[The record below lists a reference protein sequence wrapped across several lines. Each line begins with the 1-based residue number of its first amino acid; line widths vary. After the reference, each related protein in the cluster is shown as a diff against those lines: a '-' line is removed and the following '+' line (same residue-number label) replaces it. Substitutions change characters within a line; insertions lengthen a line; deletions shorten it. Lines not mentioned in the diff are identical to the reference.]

1 MFASDI
7 KTCKHVS
14 ASLGSYV
21 IPLRGLTAAE
31 IKCESA
37 SGLSLDFL
45 ACHSGSVSEFA
56 IFSCVKKTGLGF
68 IFATLSAI
76 CYGTNPL
83 GALHLYAQN
92 YSPETVLFYRFF
104 TAAILL
110 FVVVLAKGSHFK
122 ISFREFLALVAFGF
136 LFVASSLTYY
146 ASFKYM
152 DAGLASTLLFLY
164 PLEVSVLMAIFF
176 KERIKTW
183 TIASIAVSM
192 AGVALL
198 YRGGDG
204 STLSSVGCLL
214 VFLSSISY
222 AIYMVMAN
230 RINLQMGSVKMT
242 FYAICF
248 CLCFLLLYS
257 VTLGAGLPPL
267 FTQASSWGWGF
278 MMGLV
283 PTVLSLIFMVKAV
296 KIIGSTPTAILGA
309 LEPVTA
315 VTIGVTVFGETL
327 TTRIIAGI
335 ALILGST
342 MLVAVKK

>member
-1 MFASDI
+1 M
-7 KTCKHVS
+7 
-14 ASLGSYV
+14 
-21 IPLRGLTAAE
+21 
-31 IKCESA
+31 
-37 SGLSLDFL
+37 
-45 ACHSGSVSEFA
+45 
-56 IFSCVKKTGLGF
+56 IFSSFVSRLSSLKGF
-68 IFATLSAI
+68 ALAAASAI

-110 FVVVLAKGSHFK
+110 FVVILAKGSHFK
-122 ISFREFLALVAFGF
+122 ISFREFRALVAFGF
-136 LFVASSLTYY
+136 LFAVSSLTYY

-164 PLEVSVLMAIFF
+164 PLEVAVIMSLFF
-176 KERIKTW
+176 KEKMKKSV
-183 TIASIAVSM
+183 IASIAVSM
-192 AGVALL
+192 VGVSLL
-198 YRGGDG
+198 YNGDSG
-204 STLSSVGCLL
+204 FSVSSIGWLL
-214 VFLSSISY
+214 VFISSFTY
-222 AIYMVMAN
+222 AIYIVMAN
-230 RINLQMGSVKMT
+230 RVNLQMGSVKMT

-257 VTLGAGLPPL
+257 VTLGSGFPPV

-278 MMGLV
+278 MLGLV

-315 VTIGVTVFGETL
+315 VAIGVTVFGETL
-327 TTRIIAGI
+327 TTRLVAGI
-335 ALILGST
+335 ILILGSVV
-342 MLVAVKK
+342 LIAVKK

>member
-1 MFASDI
+1 MPR
-7 KTCKHVS
+7 TPRP
-14 ASLGSYV
+14 V
-21 IPLRGLTAAE
+21 IPAKAG
-31 IKCESA
+31 
-37 SGLSLDFL
+37 
-45 ACHSGSVSEFA
+45 
-56 IFSCVKKTGLGF
+56 
-68 IFATLSAI
+68 IFAFKGFAFAALSAI

-104 TAAILL
+104 TAALLL
-110 FVVVLAKGSHFK
+110 FVVILAKGSHFK
-122 ISFREFLALVAFGF
+122 ISFREFGALVAFGF
-136 LFVASSLTYY
+136 LFAVSSLTYY

-164 PLEVSVLMAIFF
+164 PLEVSVLMAVFF
-176 KERIKTW
+176 KEKIKTW
-183 TIASIAVSM
+183 TIVSIAVSM

-204 STLSSVGCLL
+204 VPLSTVGLML
-214 VFLSSISY
+214 AFASSISY

-230 RINLQMGSVKMT
+230 RIKLQMGSVKMT

-248 CLCFLLLYS
+248 CLVFLLLYS
-257 VTLGAGLPPL
+257 VTLGSGLPPL

-278 MMGLV
+278 MLGLV

-315 VTIGVTVFGETL
+315 VTIGVLVFGEVL
-327 TTRIIAGI
+327 TGRLIAGI
-335 ALILGST
+335 LLILGST
-342 MLVAVKK
+342 VLIAIKKGK

>member
-1 MFASDI
+1 MILSSFVSRLPSLKGFA
-7 KTCKHVS
+7 
-14 ASLGSYV
+14 L
-21 IPLRGLTAAE
+21 AA
-31 IKCESA
+31 A
-37 SGLSLDFL
+37 
-45 ACHSGSVSEFA
+45 
-56 IFSCVKKTGLGF
+56 
-68 IFATLSAI
+68 SAI

-110 FVVVLAKGSHFK
+110 FAVVLAKGSHFK
-122 ISFREFLALVAFGF
+122 ISFREVLALVAFGF
-136 LFVASSLTYY
+136 LFAVSSLTYY

-176 KERIKTW
+176 KERIKAW

-248 CLCFLLLYS
+248 CLVFLLLYS

-278 MMGLV
+278 MLGLV

-315 VTIGVTVFGETL
+315 VAIGVTVFGETL

>member
-1 MFASDI
+1 MPR
-7 KTCKHVS
+7 TPRP
-14 ASLGSYV
+14 V
-21 IPLRGLTAAE
+21 IPAKAG
-31 IKCESA
+31 
-37 SGLSLDFL
+37 
-45 ACHSGSVSEFA
+45 
-56 IFSCVKKTGLGF
+56 
-68 IFATLSAI
+68 IFAFKGFAFAALSAI

-104 TAAILL
+104 TAALLL
-110 FVVVLAKGSHFK
+110 FVVILAKGSHFK
-122 ISFREFLALVAFGF
+122 ISFREFGALVAFGF
-136 LFVASSLTYY
+136 LFAVSSLTYY

-164 PLEVSVLMAIFF
+164 PLEVSVLMAVFF
-176 KERIKTW
+176 KEKIKTW
-183 TIASIAVSM
+183 TIVSIAVSM

-204 STLSSVGCLL
+204 VPLSTVGLML
-214 VFLSSISY
+214 AFASSISY

-230 RINLQMGSVKMT
+230 RIKLQMGSVKMT

-248 CLCFLLLYS
+248 SLVFLLLYS
-257 VTLGAGLPPL
+257 VTLGSGLPPL

-278 MMGLV
+278 MLGLV

-315 VTIGVTVFGETL
+315 VTIGVLVFGEVL
-327 TTRIIAGI
+327 TGRLIAGI
-335 ALILGST
+335 LLILGST
-342 MLVAVKK
+342 VLIAAKRK

>member
-1 MFASDI
+1 MSSLSSIVFRLSSIKGFA
-7 KTCKHVS
+7 
-14 ASLGSYV
+14 L
-21 IPLRGLTAAE
+21 AA
-31 IKCESA
+31 
-37 SGLSLDFL
+37 
-45 ACHSGSVSEFA
+45 
-56 IFSCVKKTGLGF
+56 
-68 IFATLSAI
+68 LSAV

-122 ISFREFLALVAFGF
+122 ISFREFRALVAFGF
-136 LFVASSLTYY
+136 LFAVSSLTYY

-164 PLEVSVLMAIFF
+164 PLEVSVLMAVFF
-176 KERIKTW
+176 REKIKRW
-183 TIASIAVSM
+183 TVISIAVSM
-192 AGVALL
+192 SGVALL

-204 STLSSVGCLL
+204 VPLSTAGLAL
-214 VFLSSISY
+214 VFASSISY

-230 RINLQMGSVKMT
+230 RINLQMGAVKMT
-242 FYAICF
+242 FDSICF

-257 VTLGAGLPPL
+257 VTLGSGLPPL

-278 MMGLV
+278 MLGLV
-283 PTVLSLIFMVKAV
+283 PTVLSLIFMVKAG

-315 VTIGVTVFGETL
+315 VTIGVTVFGEIL
-327 TTRIIAGI
+327 TGRLIAGI
-335 ALILGST
+335 LLILGST
-342 MLVAVKK
+342 VLVAVKKS

>member
-1 MFASDI
+1 MPR
-7 KTCKHVS
+7 TPRP
-14 ASLGSYV
+14 V
-21 IPLRGLTAAE
+21 IPATCGERCRTKAG
-31 IKCESA
+31 
-37 SGLSLDFL
+37 
-45 ACHSGSVSEFA
+45 
-56 IFSCVKKTGLGF
+56 
-68 IFATLSAI
+68 IFAFKGFAFAALSAI

-104 TAAILL
+104 TAALLL
-110 FVVVLAKGSHFK
+110 FVVILAKGSHFK
-122 ISFREFLALVAFGF
+122 ISFREFGALVAFGF
-136 LFVASSLTYY
+136 LFAVSSLTYY

-164 PLEVSVLMAIFF
+164 PLEVSVLMAVFF
-176 KERIKTW
+176 KEKIKTW
-183 TIASIAVSM
+183 TIVSIAVSM

-204 STLSSVGCLL
+204 VPLSTVGLML
-214 VFLSSISY
+214 AFASSISY

-230 RINLQMGSVKMT
+230 RIKLQMGSVKMT

-248 CLCFLLLYS
+248 CLVFLLLYS
-257 VTLGAGLPPL
+257 VTLGSGLPPV

-278 MMGLV
+278 MLGLV

-315 VTIGVTVFGETL
+315 VTIGVLVFGEVL
-327 TTRIIAGI
+327 TGRLIAGI
-335 ALILGST
+335 LLILGST
-342 MLVAVKK
+342 VLIAAKRK

>member
-1 MFASDI
+1 MRFRVI
-7 KTCKHVS
+7 VS
-14 ASLGSYV
+14 L
-21 IPLRGLTAAE
+21 
-31 IKCESA
+31 K
-37 SGLSLDFL
+37 
-45 ACHSGSVSEFA
+45 
-56 IFSCVKKTGLGF
+56 GF
-68 IFATLSAI
+68 IFAAISAI

-104 TAAILL
+104 TAALL
-110 FVVVLAKGSHFK
+110 LMVVMLSKGSYFK
-122 ISFREFLALVAFGF
+122 ISFREFRALVVFGF
-136 LFVASSLTYY
+136 LFAASSLTYY

-176 KERIKTW
+176 KERIKIW
-183 TIASIAVSM
+183 TFLSIVISM
-192 AGVALL
+192 VGIALL

-204 STLSSVGCLL
+204 ATLSSVGCLL

-248 CLCFLLLYS
+248 CMFFLLLYS
-257 VTLGAGLPPL
+257 VTLGSGLPPL

-278 MMGLV
+278 MLGLV

-296 KIIGSTPTAILGA
+296 RIVGSTPTAILGA

-315 VTIGVTVFGETL
+315 VTIGVTVFAETL
-327 TTRIIAGI
+327 TTRIMAGI
-335 ALILGST
+335 ILILCST
-342 MLVAVKK
+342 ILIAVKK

>member
-1 MFASDI
+1 MLKGFLFA
-7 KTCKHVS
+7 
-14 ASLGSYV
+14 A
-21 IPLRGLTAAE
+21 
-31 IKCESA
+31 
-37 SGLSLDFL
+37 
-45 ACHSGSVSEFA
+45 
-56 IFSCVKKTGLGF
+56 
-68 IFATLSAI
+68 LSAI

-104 TAAILL
+104 TAVLLL
-110 FVVVLAKGSHFK
+110 FAVILAKGSHFRVTLK
-122 ISFREFLALVAFGF
+122 ELAALIAFGF
-136 LFVASSLTYY
+136 LFAVSSLTYY

-164 PLEVSVLMAIFF
+164 PLEVSVLMAVFF
-176 KERIKTW
+176 KEKIKRW
-183 TIASIAVSM
+183 TVISIAVSM
-192 AGVALL
+192 SGVALL

-204 STLSSVGCLL
+204 TALSTAGLAL
-214 VFLSSISY
+214 VFASSLSY

-230 RINLQMGSVKMT
+230 RINLQMGAVKMT

-248 CLCFLLLYS
+248 CLVFLLLYS
-257 VTLGAGLPPL
+257 VIFGSGFPPL

-278 MMGLV
+278 MLGLV

-315 VTIGVTVFGETL
+315 VAIGVLVFGEIL
-327 TTRIIAGI
+327 TGRLIAGI
-335 ALILGST
+335 VLILGST
-342 MLVAVKK
+342 VLIAVKKGK

>member
-1 MFASDI
+1 MPRNI
-7 KTCKHVS
+7 
-14 ASLGSYV
+14 
-21 IPLRGLTAAE
+21 AAL
-31 IKCESA
+31 K
-37 SGLSLDFL
+37 
-45 ACHSGSVSEFA
+45 
-56 IFSCVKKTGLGF
+56 GF
-68 IFATLSAI
+68 IFAALSAI

-104 TAAILL
+104 TAALLL
-110 FVVVLAKGSHFK
+110 FVVVLAKGSRFK
-122 ISFREFLALVAFGF
+122 ITVRECGALVAFGF
-136 LFVASSLTYY
+136 LFAVSSLTYY

-176 KERIKTW
+176 KEKIKLW
-183 TIASIAVSM
+183 TVISIVISM
-192 AGVALL
+192 AGIALL

-204 STLSSVGCLL
+204 VALSTVGLSL
-214 VFLSSISY
+214 VFASSLSY

-248 CLCFLLLYS
+248 CLVFLLLYS
-257 VTLGAGLPPL
+257 VTLGSGLPPVL
-267 FTQASSWGWGF
+267 TKASSWGWGF
-278 MMGLV
+278 MLGLV

-296 KIIGSTPTAILGA
+296 KSIGSTPTAILGA

-315 VTIGVTVFGETL
+315 VSIGVLVFGEIL
-327 TTRIIAGI
+327 TSRLIAGI
-335 ALILGST
+335 ILILGSVV
-342 MLVAVKK
+342 LIAIKKK